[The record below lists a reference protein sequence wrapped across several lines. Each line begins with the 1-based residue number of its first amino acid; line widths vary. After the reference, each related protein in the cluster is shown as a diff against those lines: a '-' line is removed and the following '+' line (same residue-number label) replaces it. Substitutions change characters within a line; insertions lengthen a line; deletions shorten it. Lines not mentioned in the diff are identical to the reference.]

1 MDKNSQ
7 KIELFLD
14 ACVAEK
20 GVSVNTISA
29 YRSDLM
35 QFLEFYKGDVA
46 EVEVEDAIA
55 FSQYLAEKGFEPN
68 SVARKLSA
76 MRDFFK
82 FLLSEKITDENPF
95 AEVDNP
101 KRERAIPKVLT
112 RDEIN
117 DIINTAQGVDD
128 LSHQRTAVMLKLMYA
143 CGLRVSE
150 LVTLP
155 LNCLNAKQH
164 QLLVKGKGAKERLIP
179 IADVALDSV
188 MSWIEQRKI
197 WLGRKESRFL
207 FPSLRSLS
215 GHLTR
220 DGFYKNVK
228 KLAILAG
235 ISPHRVSPHVLRH
248 SFATHL
254 LDKQADLRSV
264 QAMLGHKDISTTQI
278 YTHTTAANL
287 IEDVLKKHPLQGM

>member
-101 KRERAIPKVLT
+101 KRGRAIPKFLT

-117 DIINTAQGVDD
+117 DIIFIQPIFV
-128 LSHQRTAVMLKLMYA
+128 
-143 CGLRVSE
+143 CGLEFFRIKEVTQVAYGVEECLCNGVIRILLLPSVRV
-150 LVTLP
+150 L
-155 LNCLNAKQH
+155 
-164 QLLVKGKGAKERLIP
+164 
-179 IADVALDSV
+179 
-188 MSWIEQRKI
+188 
-197 WLGRKESRFL
+197 
-207 FPSLRSLS
+207 
-215 GHLTR
+215 
-220 DGFYKNVK
+220 
-228 KLAILAG
+228 
-235 ISPHRVSPHVLRH
+235 
-248 SFATHL
+248 
-254 LDKQADLRSV
+254 
-264 QAMLGHKDISTTQI
+264 
-278 YTHTTAANL
+278 
-287 IEDVLKKHPLQGM
+287 